1 MITKCISRFAPSP
14 TGRLHLGHA
23 WSALQAHDL
32 ARSRGGQFLVRIE
45 DIDTGRCRAE
55 FVDGITEDLRWLGL
69 AWDGPVILQ
78 SARFDRYQSALDQ
91 LIAKGLV
98 YRCWCTRSE
107 IAASTGA
114 PQGDAGPAY
123 PGTCRGRA
131 EPPRD
136 LPYCWRLDVAG
147 AVRSLERNSVA
158 PAKAG
163 ASGEEKH
170 KIGALHHTG
179 PGLRR
184 GDEEYSVGSA
194 LDWRDS
200 VYGTIPATPLP
211 QGDVVIARKD
221 TPTSYHLAVT
231 LDDSAQGV
239 TDVVRGSDLFEATH
253 IHRLLQ
259 ALLGLPTPRYH
270 HHPLLAGP
278 DGERL
283 AKRHKAPTLQSLR
296 AGGADP
302 LRLMDGMRQD
312 RFPFGFAL
320 VEA

>member
-14 TGRLHLGHA
+14 TGQLHLGHA

-32 ARSRGGQFLVRIE
+32 ARSRGGQFLLRIE
-45 DIDTGRCRAE
+45 DIDTGRCRKE
-55 FVDGITEDLRWLGL
+55 FVNGITEDLRWLGL
-69 AWDGPVILQ
+69 NWDRPVMMQ

-91 LIAKGLV
+91 FIAKGLV
-98 YRCWCTRSE
+98 YRCWCTRAE
-107 IAASTGA
+107 IAASAGA
-114 PQGDAGPAY
+114 PQGDVGPAY

-131 EPPRD
+131 EPPGD

-147 AVRSLERNSVA
+147 ATTSAE
-158 PAKAG
+158 
-163 ASGEEKH
+163 
-170 KIGALHHTG
+170 
-179 PGLRR
+179 
-184 GDEEYSVGSA
+184 A
-194 LDWRDS
+194 LDWEEGLAIPVSLSLSKGCLASGSTFGDEGGS
-200 VYGTIPATPLP
+200 PSTSSGTRVGAADKAFTVPATPFP

-221 TPTSYHLAVT
+221 IPTSYHLAVT
-231 LDDSAQGV
+231 IDDAAQGV

-278 DGERL
+278 DGARL

-296 AGGADP
+296 DSGMDP
-302 LRLMDGMRQD
+302 LRLIGGMREG

-320 VEA
+320 MQA

>member
-1 MITKCISRFAPSP
+1 MITNCISRFAPSP

-69 AWDGPVILQ
+69 HWDGPVIMQ

-98 YRCWCTRSE
+98 YRCWCTRAE
-107 IAASTGA
+107 IAASAGA
-114 PQGDAGPAY
+114 PQGDAGPVY

-131 EPPRD
+131 EPPGD

-147 AVRSLERNSVA
+147 ATTS
-158 PAKAG
+158 AG
-163 ASGEEKH
+163 ALDWEEGLAIPVSLSLSKGCLASGS
-170 KIGALHHTG
+170 TF
-179 PGLRR
+179 
-184 GDEEYSVGSA
+184 GDEESSPSTSSGTRVGA
-194 LDWRDS
+194 AGKAFT
-200 VYGTIPATPLP
+200 VPATPLP

-231 LDDSAQGV
+231 IDDAAQGV

-278 DGERL
+278 DGVRL
-283 AKRHKAPTLQSLR
+283 AKRHKAPTLQSMR
-296 AGGADP
+296 DSGMDP
-302 LRLMDGMRQD
+302 LRLIGGMREG

-320 VEA
+320 MQA